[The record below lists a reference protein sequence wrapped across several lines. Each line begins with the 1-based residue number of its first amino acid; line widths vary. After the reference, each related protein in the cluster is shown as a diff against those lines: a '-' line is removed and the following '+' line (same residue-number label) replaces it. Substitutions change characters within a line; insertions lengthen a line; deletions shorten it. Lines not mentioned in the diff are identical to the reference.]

1 MEIRKMETII
11 DTEGWY
17 DRAQIVALMRKAPS
31 LRNYGGSPKM
41 LVCGEFIYSYDTCV
55 AMRQGAH
62 LVVPEWHS
70 TTTTRH
76 INIMADNL
84 ALDVVKLYKR

>member
-1 MEIRKMETII
+1 METII

-41 LVCGEFIYSYDTCV
+41 LVCGEFSYSYDACV

-76 INIMADNL
+76 INRMAENL
-84 ALDVVKLYKR
+84 GLDVVKLYKR

>member
-1 MEIRKMETII
+1 METII

-76 INIMADNL
+76 INKMADNL